1 MAGSEFSFDVVS
13 QIDRQELVNAID
25 QAAREI
31 HTRYDLKDSA
41 SSIDLDKDSI
51 KLASA
56 SEMSLDAVRDLLL
69 QRAVKRQLSP
79 KIFDYGAVE
88 EASKG
93 TVRQTVK
100 LRQGLNQDLAREISK
115 LIRDKFPKV
124 KNQIQG
130 DAVRV
135 TAKSKDDLQAVI
147 QALRAAEKD
156 RNWPVPLQFT
166 NYR

>member
-1 MAGSEFSFDVVS
+1 M
-13 QIDRQELVNAID
+13 
-25 QAAREI
+25 
-31 HTRYDLKDSA
+31 T
-41 SSIDLDKDSI
+41 
-51 KLASA
+51 
-56 SEMSLDAVRDLLL
+56 LDAVRDLLL

-115 LIRDKFPKV
+115 LVRDRFPKV

-135 TAKSKDDLQAVI
+135 TGKSKDDLQAVI
-147 QALRAAEKD
+147 QALRAAERE